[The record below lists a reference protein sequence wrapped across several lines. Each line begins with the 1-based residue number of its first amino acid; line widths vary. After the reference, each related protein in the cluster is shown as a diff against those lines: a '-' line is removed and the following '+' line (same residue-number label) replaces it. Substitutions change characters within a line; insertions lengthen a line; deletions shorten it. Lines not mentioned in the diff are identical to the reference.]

1 MQPISKP
8 ELIELGAQFNIDISE
23 TEAASLRDR
32 VNTVVSE
39 LSGIDEI
46 PTNTTVENTGDRSW
60 HEPTTDPYNAIST
73 VCHVPPAQ
81 NHDGR
86 LSDLTVGVKD
96 IIAMAGI
103 PMECASEVMRGFIPG
118 FDATVVTRLRNAGAT
133 ITLKTNLDEFAGA
146 PHGVTGRSGPITN
159 PYDEERVA
167 GGSSSGSSVAVA
179 LGDVDMALGTDTG
192 GSVRIPAAFCGT
204 VGLKPTYGLVPLH
217 GVVENTYTLDHIG
230 PVTRTVEETAQALE
244 VMAGKDTADPAS
256 LQAAGRE
263 AYRVGGYVDAV
274 ENPPTCSDTEIGVLT
289 DGFGDEVSDAIT
301 EQTYALINQLE
312 DAGVTVRPVSVDY
325 FSHGKAIKNCL
336 SFAEMA
342 THWRAGGA
350 AYRRGGGVDEHLQTS
365 LAHFGEAA
373 SNELNKF
380 YKSKLLAGATLIDS
394 MDGQWYTRAQAA
406 REVLRAEFEEVLAD
420 VDALVL
426 PTMPD
431 VAPRVENA
439 FDVEMDY
446 SRNVRAA
453 NVTRLPAITVPN
465 GTVDGLPVGVQLMGD
480 AFGEAEL
487 LGIATIVE
495 EHATTPSPQS

>member
-1 MQPISKP
+1 MQPISKTK
-8 ELIELGAQFNIDISE
+8 LIGLATQFGIELSE
-23 TEAASLRDR
+23 TEAADVCDR
-32 VNTVVSE
+32 VNTVVAE
-39 LSGIDEI
+39 LSAIEEI
-46 PTNTTVENTGDRSW
+46 PTGTTAENVGDRSW
-60 HEPTTDPYNAIST
+60 HDPSNDPYNAIST
-73 VCHVPPAQ
+73 VCHVPPTQ

-96 IIAMAGI
+96 IIALAGI
-103 PMECASEVMRGFIPG
+103 PMECGSEVMRGFIPG

-146 PHGVTGRSGPITN
+146 PHGVTGTSGPITN
-159 PYDEERVA
+159 PYDEERIA

-192 GSVRIPAAFCGT
+192 GSIRIPAAFCGT
-204 VGLKPTYGLVPLH
+204 VGLKPTYGLIPLH
-217 GVVENTYTLDHIG
+217 GVVENTYTLDHVG
-230 PVTRTVEETAQALE
+230 PFTRTVEETARALE

-263 AYRVGGYVDAV
+263 TYRVGGYVDAV
-274 ENPPTCSDTEIGVLT
+274 ENPPACSDIEIGVLT
-289 DGFGDEVSDAIT
+289 DGFGDGVSDAIT
-301 EQTYALINQLE
+301 EQTYTLTDQLE
-312 DAGVTVRPVSVDY
+312 DAGATVRPVSVDY

-350 AYRRGGGVDEHLQTS
+350 PYRRGGGVDEDLQIS
-365 LAHFGEAA
+365 LARFGEAA
-373 SNELNKF
+373 SNELNEF
-380 YKSKLLAGATLIDS
+380 YKSKLLAGATLIDGT
-394 MDGQWYTRAQAA
+394 DGRWYTRAQAA
-406 REVLRAEFEEVLAD
+406 REVLRAEFETALDD

-431 VAPRVENA
+431 VAPRVEEA
-439 FDVEMDY
+439 FDVDMDY
-446 SRNVRAA
+446 ARNVRAA

-465 GTVDGLPVGVQLMGD
+465 GTVDGLPVGIQLMGD

-487 LGIATIVE
+487 LGIARTVE
-495 EHATTPSPQS
+495 EHAKTPAP